1 MLSAQTQHLT
11 DMQVAWP
18 RLVPAIFQVPG
29 RGFSL
34 RGGLHARELQAGGSQ
49 PADGQVV

>member
-1 MLSAQTQHLT
+1 MQSAQTQHLT

-18 RLVPAIFQVPG
+18 RLVSASFQVPG

-34 RGGLHARELQAGGSQ
+34 RGDLHVRELQAGGGQ